1 MSRIVYGAP
10 LSPFVRKLRLCLQEK
25 GLDYQLEIITPFG
38 QPDWYRELNP
48 LGRIPAFR
56 DGDLTLADSSVICQY
71 LEEQYPDSLR
81 LFGQSPVQAARIRW
95 LEKYA
100 DYELAPLC
108 TFAVFR
114 NRLLKPMLGQSC
126 DERRSRPPCMT
137 SCPGISTISNRPWAL
152 PITSST
158 TASARPI
165 WRSTASCR
173 TWRMA
178 ASCRTRRAGPGWP
191 RISGASRRASRCKA
205 CYPANSRW
213 SPRSAARPD
222 RHHPKARHRP
232 GFFMLSSRSGAGRSP
247 PAARHRPGHR
257 G

>member
-1 MSRIVYGAP
+1 MSRIVSGAP

-48 LGRIPAFR
+48 LGRIPALR

-126 DERRSRPPCMT
+126 DEEAVQAALNDKLPRHFDYLEQTLGTADYFVNDTLSQADLAIYCQLQNMAHGGELADEARWPGLAAHFRRIQARDSVQ
-137 SCPGISTISNRPWAL
+137 SLLPGELKVVSKV
-152 PITSST
+152 
-158 TASARPI
+158 
-165 WRSTASCR
+165 
-173 TWRMA
+173 
-178 ASCRTRRAGPGWP
+178 
-191 RISGASRRASRCKA
+191 SGKA
-205 CYPANSRW
+205 
-213 SPRSAARPD
+213 
-222 RHHPKARHRP
+222 
-232 GFFMLSSRSGAGRSP
+232 
-247 PAARHRPGHR
+247 
-257 G
+257 